1 MHHSHSNSLPNS
13 PLQTPNQKLILDR
26 LVYTPPF
33 TALTIFSLGL
43 MRGSSVEASKENLRR
58 VYLGALLMNWRV
70 WTVTQWLS
78 FHYVPPQLRVLWAP
92 KRKKEQVHTPIRS
105 LPDLTSALHA
115 PPLVDEAA
123 DQMQTAAP
131 QEVPS
136 LTALCVAKLA
146 RDAPPRALMRVLR
159 RLPEELVMS
168 VLAGM
173 IASNTLTDD
182 RLATFFMAARRVLQ
196 LQGCSM
202 IRNSILRQIPY
213 RCPHLVT
220 STVVRAV
227 LQGCS
232 NLQILRLDG
241 CRHIT
246 DAAFQHE
253 HSPFHTLR
261 ACSSLQVVS
270 FARCSQLSEDL
281 LYFLVKTCRSLVDI
295 NFSKCKKIQSNAIH
309 LLLRS
314 ATNLQRLNLS
324 FMDAT
329 DEAFTV
335 DPQADHVN
343 GFYAMGK
350 ELRVL
355 DLTHCKITDAAL
367 LSMARYCRQ
376 LEEMKLSSCD
386 KVTDIGV
393 EALVSSC
400 ANLRELDLN
409 NCGFVTDRGI
419 SAVGLHGKRLER
431 LNLSWCMNITDKCIV
446 DLARGCSH
454 LKEILLVW
462 CTQLTDASL
471 DALMTLDNKADL
483 KIHLSGCKGVS
494 KSKIAEARRVGL
506 QIVAAV

>member
-1 MHHSHSNSLPNS
+1 
-13 PLQTPNQKLILDR
+13 
-26 LVYTPPF
+26 
-33 TALTIFSLGL
+33 
-43 MRGSSVEASKENLRR
+43 
-58 VYLGALLMNWRV
+58 
-70 WTVTQWLS
+70 
-78 FHYVPPQLRVLWAP
+78 
-92 KRKKEQVHTPIRS
+92 
-105 LPDLTSALHA
+105 
-115 PPLVDEAA
+115 
-123 DQMQTAAP
+123 MQTTAPP

-182 RLATFFMAARRVLQ
+182 RLATFYMAARRVLK

-213 RCPHLVT
+213 RCPHLRSLDLSNCVQVT
-220 STVVRAV
+220 STVVRAM
-227 LQGCS
+227 LQGCA

-295 NFSKCKKIQSNAIH
+295 NFSKCKKIPSSAIH

-324 FMDAT
+324 FMDVT
-329 DEAFTV
+329 DEAFTA
-335 DPQADHVN
+335 DTQADHVN

-355 DLTHCKITDAAL
+355 DLTHCKITDEAL

-386 KVTDIGV
+386 KVTDVGV

-471 DALMTLDNKADL
+471 DALMTLEKKTDL
-483 KIHLSGCKGVS
+483 KIHLSGCKGIS
-494 KSKIAEARRVGL
+494 KSKIMEARRAGV